1 MSKVYPHFP
10 YQPSKAVMSAS
21 SDPRERKWPMS
32 PGGSRADV
40 QGAKI
45 WDKKQI
51 TSNHEAMWPLP
62 CGSYE
67 ISKAQREISEC
78 RTGSVVHRRLRGWL
92 CCCARPAPS
101 PAPLRSVQA
110 PSNISNLK
118 ANLLPSRE
126 GCRWE
131 VQFPRPPLSL
141 WLFFPQ
147 LFCLVSSSF
156 I

>member
-1 MSKVYPHFP
+1 MSKVYPYFP

-32 PGGSRADV
+32 PGGSRADA
-40 QGAKI
+40 QGVKI

-51 TSNHEAMWPLP
+51 TSNHEAMRPLP
-62 CGSYE
+62 RGSYE
-67 ISKAQREISEC
+67 ISKAQWEISEC
-78 RTGSVVHRRLRGWL
+78 RTGSVVHGRLRGWL
-92 CCCARPAPS
+92 CCYARPAPR

-126 GCRWE
+126 GGRWKF
-131 VQFPRPPLSL
+131 QFPCPLLSL
-141 WLFFPQ
+141 WLFFPH